1 MDKIKKIIVIERMA
15 GSGTRVNFDNFA
27 LEWTSEVAGAIT
39 QDSSSTV
46 VQQVGQTPGAISYVA
61 LSYLETSTKSKSVS
75 IDGVKP
81 TNKNVKNNKYKVWG
95 YEHMYTLKSKK
106 TTSETKFINY
116 VKMDK
121 KDLTALGYI
130 SINDMKVDRD
140 AAGKVSDR

>member
-106 TTSETKFINY
+106 KQL
-116 VKMDK
+116 VK
-121 KDLTALGYI
+121 LNL
-130 SINDMKVDRD
+130 SIM
-140 AAGKVSDR
+140 